1 MTYVAAIQMTSNQH
15 IDENLLT
22 AEHLIQKARKLA
34 KLVVLP
40 ENFAIMGLNPMD
52 KVNVAEEFGEGRI
65 QDFLRDTAKKNH
77 IWLVGGTI
85 PLKDPDNPKKI
96 FAACL
101 VYNDQGI
108 LVARYDKIH
117 LFDVDLRKH
126 QERHRESDTIT
137 PGNQIM
143 TLDTPYGKLGLAI
156 CYDLRFP
163 ELFRKIQSS
172 GAEIVALPAAFTY
185 ITGLAHWDILIRAR
199 AIENQVYMIA
209 SAQTGL
215 HTNQRKTYGHSMIV
229 DPWGEV
235 KGSMSEEVGVIC
247 GEVDLKF
254 LHQLRGDFPVLQH
267 QRLLK

>member
-1 MTYVAAIQMTSNQH
+1 MTHMAAIQMTSSQH

-22 AEHLIQKARKLA
+22 AGHLIQKASLKA

-40 ENFAIMGLNPMD
+40 ENFAIMGLDPMD
-52 KVNVAEEFGEGRI
+52 KVKIAEAFGQGKI
-65 QDFLRDTAKKNH
+65 QDFLSHTAKKNH

-85 PLKDPDNPKKI
+85 PLKNPDNPKKT
-96 FAACL
+96 FSACL
-101 VYNDQGI
+101 VYDDQGI
-108 LVARYDKIH
+108 CVARYDKIH
-117 LFDVDLRKH
+117 LFDVDLLAN

-143 TLDTPYGKLGLAI
+143 TVDTPYGKLGLAI

-163 ELFRKIQSS
+163 ELFRKIQLS
-172 GAEIVALPAAFTY
+172 GAEIVALPSAFTY

-199 AIENQVYMIA
+199 AIENQMYMIA

-229 DPWGEV
+229 NPWGEV
-235 KGSMSEEVGVIC
+235 KASLSEEVDVIC
-247 GEVDLKF
+247 GQIDLAF
-254 LHQLRGDFPVLQH
+254 LHQLRGDFPVLKH
-267 QRLLK
+267 QRYS